1 MDKNTVIGLLLIFAL
16 FLGFSFYQTSQ
27 VKKRQ
32 AAQEAQI
39 AEEMEKGAEETAN
52 MLSLDNQTDT
62 TTTATEAQA
71 APKLTPAQRFSNAQ
85 VGDDNDYVVETAKA
99 YYSFSKKGGY
109 LKQIELKDVYRYT
122 PKDSAKQPLIIYDGG
137 SNDMS
142 IKLMLRDQTEISTNE
157 CCFVANVD
165 DKLVVDEKHNQL
177 SLRLYPNA
185 PSDSSQCQVLNQ
197 KAYIE
202 YLYTFSNDDY
212 KFDYE
217 VNFVNMEP
225 YLYPNRHSFT
235 IQWKAQPK
243 CVEKNYDYE
252 KNITSIY
259 YMDNSDEV
267 DNLDERKPDHK
278 DFTSPLKWV
287 SFKQQFFT
295 TCLVTTDKPF
305 TSGSVTVKVP
315 EKGENS
321 ILKDLDADLDF
332 EVADLNDGHFGMY
345 MFVGPNQYRL
355 LKGYGEKLERQ
366 VPLGWGFFLL
376 QWINRFLI
384 IPVFNWLEAYGLSYG
399 LIILILTIFIKIV
412 VLPVSYKMYMSS
424 AKMRALKPEIEA
436 LNAKYP
442 KEEDMMKKQQATM
455 SLYRSA
461 GVKPAGGCVPM
472 LLQMPILIAM
482 YRFFPSAYEL
492 RQQPFLWAE
501 DLSTYD
507 SIWNFGHH
515 IPLFGDHL
523 SLFTLLMTAAT
534 VVYTWLNQKLMAPT
548 QGNKDQQ
555 RMMNIMM
562 YMMPIMFLFMF
573 NNFASGLT
581 YYYLLFNLV
590 TFLQMFIFRIAI
602 NDDKLRVAL
611 QENMKKPHKK
621 SRWEMKMEQ
630 LQKQQ
635 QQMLKQQQQ
644 QQQQQKVKP
653 QQQSQKRK

>member
-16 FLGFSFYQTSQ
+16 FLGFSFYQTNQ
-27 VKKRQ
+27 VKKQR
-32 AAQEAQI
+32 AAQEAQMEEELQKK
-39 AEEMEKGAEETAN
+39 AEEAAKT
-52 MLSLDNQTDT
+52 LSLDNQTDT
-62 TTTATEAQA
+62 LTDSTTPAVTS
-71 APKLTPAQRFSNAQ
+71 LTPAQRFSNAQ
-85 VGDDNDYVVETAKA
+85 VDENGDYTVETAKA
-99 YYSFSKKGGY
+99 YYLFSKKGGY
-109 LKQIELKDVYRYT
+109 LKQIQLKDVYRYT
-122 PKDSAKQPLIIYDGG
+122 PKDAEKQPLIIYDGG
-137 SNDMS
+137 SNCMAM
-142 IKLMLRDQTEISTNE
+142 KLMLRDQSEISTAD
-157 CCFVANVD
+157 CYFVANAD
-165 DKLVVDEKHNQL
+165 ELVVDEKHNKL

-185 PSDSSQCQVLNQ
+185 GTDSTQCQVLDQ
-197 KAYIE
+197 KSYIE
-202 YLYTFSNDDY
+202 FLYTFSNDDY

-217 VNFVNMEP
+217 INVVNMEP
-225 YLYPNRHSFT
+225 YLYPNRRNFT
-235 IQWKAQPK
+235 ILWNAKPK
-243 CVEKNYDYE
+243 NVEKNYDYE

-267 DNLDERKPDHK
+267 DNLDERKPDK
-278 DFTSPLKWV
+278 KEFTSPLKWV

-295 TCLVTTDKPF
+295 TCLVTKDKPF
-305 TSGSVTVKVP
+305 TSGTLEVKVP
-315 EKGENS
+315 EKSEKVV
-321 ILKDLDADLDF
+321 LKDCSAELDF
-332 EVADLNDGHFGMY
+332 ELADLNKGHFDMY

-355 LKGYGEKLERQ
+355 LKEYDTKLERQ

-376 QWINRFLI
+376 HWINRFII

-412 VLPVSYKMYMSS
+412 VLPVSYKTYMSS

-436 LNAKYP
+436 INEKYP
-442 KEEDMMKKQQATM
+442 KDEDMMKKQQATM

-461 GVKPAGGCVPM
+461 GVKPAGGCLPM

-507 SIWNFGHH
+507 SIWDFGHNV
-515 IPLFGDHL
+515 PLLGDHL
-523 SLFTLLMTAAT
+523 SLFTILMTIAT

-573 NNFASGLT
+573 NNFASALT
-581 YYYLLFNLV
+581 YYYLLFNLL
-590 TFLQMFIFRIAI
+590 TFLQMWIFRMAI
-602 NDDKLRVAL
+602 NEDKLRAEM
-611 QENMKKPHKK
+611 QENMKKPVKK
-621 SRWEMKMEQ
+621 SKWQLKMEE

-635 QQMLKQQQQ
+635 QQMLKQQQ
-644 QQQQQKVKP
+644 
-653 QQQSQKRK
+653 SQKRK

>member
-16 FLGFSFYQTSQ
+16 FMGFSFYQTSQ
-27 VKKRQ
+27 VKKQR
-32 AAQEAQI
+32 AAQEALN
-39 AEEMEKGAEETAN
+39 AEETQKQSELPEST
-52 MLSLDNQTDT
+52 LSLDGPSDT
-62 TTTATEAQA
+62 TRAAASPATAA
-71 APKLTPAQRFSNAQ
+71 LTPAQRFSNAQ
-85 VGDDNDYVVETAKA
+85 VDEDGDYTVETAKA
-99 YYSFSKKGGY
+99 YYLFSKKGGY
-109 LKQIELKDVYRYT
+109 LKQVELKDVYRYT
-122 PKDSAKQPLIIYDGG
+122 PKDSAKQPLVIYEGG
-137 SNDMS
+137 SNSMA
-142 IKLMLRDQTEISTNE
+142 IKLMLRDQTEISTGD
-157 CCFVANVD
+157 CYFVAD
-165 DKLVVDEKHNQL
+165 ADELVVDEQHNKL

-185 PSDSSQCQVLNQ
+185 NSDSAQCQVLDQ
-197 KAYIE
+197 KSYIE

-225 YLYPNRHSFT
+225 YIYPNRRTFT
-235 IQWKAQPK
+235 MVWDAQPK
-243 CVEKNYDYE
+243 CVEKNFDYE

-259 YMDNSDEV
+259 YMDSEDEV

-295 TCLVTTDKPF
+295 TCLVTKDAPF
-305 TSGSVTVKVP
+305 TSGSLSVQIP
-315 EKGENS
+315 DNNHGS
-321 ILKDLDADLDF
+321 ILKDCSAELDF
-332 EVADLNDGHFGMY
+332 EVADLNKGKFGMY

-355 LKGYGEKLERQ
+355 LKEYDSKLERQ

-376 QWINRFLI
+376 HWVNRFII

-412 VLPVSYKMYMSS
+412 VLPVSYKTYMSS

-455 SLYRSA
+455 NLYKSA
-461 GVKPAGGCVPM
+461 GVRPAGGCVPM

-492 RQQPFLWAE
+492 RQQSFLWAE

-507 SIWNFGHH
+507 SIWDFGRS
-515 IPLFGDHL
+515 IPLYGDHM
-523 SLFTLLMTAAT
+523 SLFTILMTIAT
-534 VVYTWLNQKLMAPT
+534 LVYTWLNNKLMAPT

-562 YMMPIMFLFMF
+562 YTMPIMFLFMF
-573 NNFASGLT
+573 NNFASALT
-581 YYYLLFNLV
+581 YYYLLFNIF
-590 TFLQMFIFRIAI
+590 TFLQMFIFRVAVDE
-602 NDDKLRVAL
+602 NKLRAQM
-611 QENMKKPHKK
+611 QENMKKPVKK
-621 SRWEMKMEQ
+621 SRWQLKMEE

-635 QQMLKQQQQ
+635 AQMLKQQQQ
-644 QQQQQKVKP
+644 A
-653 QQQSQKRK
+653 QKRK

>member
-32 AAQEAQI
+32 AEQEAQLT
-39 AEEMEKGAEETAN
+39 EEMAKQAEETAN
-52 MLSLDNQTDT
+52 TLSLDAQSDT
-62 TTTATEAQA
+62 NKTAEPVAT
-71 APKLTPAQRFSNAQ
+71 KLTPAQRFSNAQ
-85 VGDDNDYVVETAKA
+85 VDENGDYTVETAKA
-99 YYSFSKKGGY
+99 YYRFSKKGGY
-109 LKQIELKDVYRYT
+109 LKEIQLKDVYRYT
-122 PKDSAKQPLIIYDGG
+122 PKDAEKEPLVIYEGG
-137 SNDMS
+137 SNNMS
-142 IKLMLRDQTEISTNE
+142 MKLMLRDQTEISTDD
-157 CCFVANVD
+157 CFFVANTD
-165 DKLVVDEKHNQL
+165 ELVVDAQHNKL

-185 PSDSSQCQVLNQ
+185 SADSAQCQVLNQ
-197 KAYIE
+197 KSYIE
-202 YLYTFSNDDY
+202 YLYTFSNEDY
-212 KFDYE
+212 KFDYQI
-217 VNFVNMEP
+217 NMVNMEP

-235 IQWKAQPK
+235 MKWTAQPK
-243 CVEKNYDYE
+243 NVEKNYDYE

-305 TSGSVTVKVP
+305 TSGSLTVKVP
-315 EKGENS
+315 EKGETS
-321 ILKDLDADLDF
+321 VLKDLDADLDF
-332 EVADLNDGHFGMY
+332 DIADLNDGHFGMY
-345 MFVGPNQYRL
+345 MYVGPNQYRL
-355 LKGYGEKLERQ
+355 LKEYDTKLERQ

-376 QWINRFLI
+376 QWINRFII

-412 VLPVSYKMYMSS
+412 VLPVSYKTYMSS

-436 LNAKYP
+436 INEKYP

-507 SIWNFGHH
+507 SIWDFGHNV
-515 IPLFGDHL
+515 PLLGDHL
-523 SLFTLLMTAAT
+523 SLFTILMTIAT
-534 VVYTWLNQKLMAPT
+534 IVYTWLNQKLMAPT

-573 NNFASGLT
+573 NNFASALT

-590 TFLQMFIFRIAI
+590 TFLQMFIFRMAV
-602 NDDKLRVAL
+602 DEDKLRAEM
-611 QENMKKPHKK
+611 QENMKKPVKK
-621 SRWEMKMEQ
+621 SKWQMKMEE

-635 QQMLKQQQQ
+635 AQMLKQQQQ
-644 QQQQQKVKP
+644 G
-653 QQQSQKRK
+653 QKRK

>member
-1 MDKNTVIGLLLIFAL
+1 MDKNTGIGLLLIFAV

-32 AAQEAQI
+32 AAQEAQQLEQMQK
-39 AEEMEKGAEETAN
+39 EEEQAAN
-52 MLSLDNQTDT
+52 TLSLDAQSDT
-62 TTTATEAQA
+62 TRTEESPAVA
-71 APKLTPAQRFSNAQ
+71 SLTPAQKFSNAQ
-85 VGDDNDYVVETAKA
+85 VDEDGDYKVETGKA
-99 YYSFSKKGGY
+99 YYYFSKKGGY

-122 PKDSAKQPLIIYDGG
+122 PKDSAKQPLVIYEGG
-137 SNDMS
+137 SNCMAM
-142 IKLMLRDQTEISTNE
+142 KLMLRDQTEISTDD
-157 CCFVANVD
+157 CYFVAD
-165 DKLVVDEKHNQL
+165 ADELVVDEQHNKL

-185 PSDSSQCQVLNQ
+185 SADSAQCQVLDQ
-197 KAYIE
+197 KSYIE
-202 YLYTFSNDDY
+202 YLYTFSKDDY

-217 VNFVNMEP
+217 INFVNMEP
-225 YLYPNRHSFT
+225 YLYPNRRSFT
-235 IQWKAQPK
+235 ILWNAQPK

-259 YMDNSDEV
+259 YMDNSDDV
-267 DNLDERKPDHK
+267 DNLDERKPDKK

-295 TCLVTTDKPF
+295 TCLVTKDAPF
-305 TSGSVTVKVP
+305 TSGTLSVQVP
-315 EKGENS
+315 ENKQDI
-321 ILKDLDADLDF
+321 ILKDCSADLDF
-332 EVADLNDGHFGMY
+332 EVTDLNNGKFSMY

-355 LKGYGEKLERQ
+355 LKGYDSKLERQ

-376 QWINRFLI
+376 HWVNRFII

-412 VLPVSYKMYMSS
+412 VLPVSYKTYMSS

-436 LNAKYP
+436 INAKYP
-442 KEEDMMKKQQATM
+442 KDEDMMKKQQATM
-455 SLYRSA
+455 NLYKSA
-461 GVKPAGGCVPM
+461 GVRPAGGCVPM

-492 RQQPFLWAE
+492 RQQSFLWAE

-507 SIWNFGHH
+507 SIWDFGRN
-515 IPLFGDHL
+515 IPLYGDHM
-523 SLFTLLMTAAT
+523 SLFTILMTIAT
-534 VVYTWLNQKLMAPT
+534 LVYTWLNNKLMAPT

-573 NNFASGLT
+573 NNFASALT
-581 YYYLLFNLV
+581 YYYLLFNIF
-590 TFLQMFIFRIAI
+590 TFLQMFIFRVAVDE
-602 NDDKLRVAL
+602 NKLRAQM
-611 QENMKKPHKK
+611 QENMKKPVKK
-621 SRWEMKMEQ
+621 SKWQLKMEE

-635 QQMLKQQQQ
+635 AQMLKQQQQ
-644 QQQQQKVKP
+644 A
-653 QQQSQKRK
+653 QKRK

>member
-16 FLGFSFYQTSQ
+16 FLGFSFYQTNQ
-27 VKKRQ
+27 VKKQR
-32 AAQEAQI
+32 AAQEAQML
-39 AEEMEKGAEETAN
+39 EEMEKETAESAQT
-52 MLSLDNQTDT
+52 LSLDAQSDT
-62 TTTATEAQA
+62 AQTATTPANTT
-71 APKLTPAQRFSNAQ
+71 LTPAQKFSNAQ
-85 VGDDNDYVVETAKA
+85 VDDQGDYMVETAKA
-99 YYSFSKKGGY
+99 YYHFSKKGGY

-122 PKDSAKQPLIIYDGG
+122 PKDAEKEPLVIYEGG
-137 SNDMS
+137 SNHMGM
-142 IKLMLRDQTEISTNE
+142 KLMLRDQTEISTAD
-157 CCFVANVD
+157 CYFVANAD
-165 DKLVVDEKHNQL
+165 ELVVDEKHNKL

-185 PSDSSQCQVLNQ
+185 GTDSNQCQVLDQ
-197 KAYIE
+197 KSYIE
-202 YLYTFSNDDY
+202 FLYTFSNDDY

-217 VNFVNMEP
+217 INMVNMEP
-225 YLYPNRHSFT
+225 YLYPNRRSFT
-235 IQWKAQPK
+235 LQWDAQPK
-243 CVEKNYDYE
+243 NVEKNYDYE

-267 DNLDERKPDHK
+267 DNLDERKPEKK

-295 TCLVTTDKPF
+295 TCLVTKDAPF
-305 TSGSVTVKVP
+305 TSGTLEVKVP
-315 EKGENS
+315 EKSENK
-321 ILKDLDADLDF
+321 ILKDCSADLDF
-332 EVADLNDGHFGMY
+332 EMADLNKGHFNMY

-355 LKGYGEKLERQ
+355 LKEYDNKLERQ

-376 QWINRFLI
+376 HWINRFII

-399 LIILILTIFIKIV
+399 LIILILTIFIKII
-412 VLPVSYKMYMSS
+412 VLPVSYKTYMSS

-436 LNAKYP
+436 LNEKYP
-442 KEEDMMKKQQATM
+442 KDEDMMKKQQATM

-461 GVKPAGGCVPM
+461 GVKPAGGCLPM

-492 RQQPFLWAE
+492 RQQSFLWAE

-507 SIWNFGHH
+507 SIWDFGHRV
-515 IPLFGDHL
+515 PLLGDHL
-523 SLFTLLMTAAT
+523 SLFTILMTIAT
-534 VVYTWLNQKLMAPT
+534 IIYTWLNQKLMAPT

-573 NNFASGLT
+573 NNFASALT
-581 YYYLLFNLV
+581 YYYLLFNIF
-590 TFLQMFIFRIAI
+590 TFLQMWIFRMAI
-602 NDDKLRVAL
+602 DEDKLRAQM
-611 QENMKKPHKK
+611 QENMKKPVKK
-621 SRWEMKMEQ
+621 SKWQLKMEE

-644 QQQQQKVKP
+644 QQKVKQP
-653 QQQSQKRK
+653 KQLEKRK

>member
-16 FLGFSFYQTSQ
+16 FLGFSFYQTNQ
-27 VKKRQ
+27 VKKQR
-32 AAQEAQI
+32 AAQEAQML
-39 AEEMEKGAEETAN
+39 EEMEKETAESAQT
-52 MLSLDNQTDT
+52 LSLDAQSDT
-62 TTTATEAQA
+62 AQTATT
-71 APKLTPAQRFSNAQ
+71 PVNTTLTPAQKFSNAQ
-85 VGDDNDYVVETAKA
+85 VDDQGDYMVETAKA
-99 YYSFSKKGGY
+99 YYHFSKKGGY
-109 LKQIELKDVYRYT
+109 LKQIQLKDVYRYT
-122 PKDSAKQPLIIYDGG
+122 PKDAEKEPLVIYEGG
-137 SNDMS
+137 SNHMGM
-142 IKLMLRDQTEISTNE
+142 KLMLRDQTEISTAD
-157 CCFVANVD
+157 CYFVANAD
-165 DKLVVDEKHNQL
+165 ELVVDEKHNKL

-185 PSDSSQCQVLNQ
+185 GTDSNQCQVLDQ
-197 KAYIE
+197 KSYIE
-202 YLYTFSNDDY
+202 FLYTFSNDDY

-217 VNFVNMEP
+217 INMVNMEP
-225 YLYPNRHSFT
+225 YLYPNRRSFT
-235 IQWKAQPK
+235 LQWDAQPK
-243 CVEKNYDYE
+243 NVEKNYDYE

-267 DNLDERKPDHK
+267 DNLDERKPEKK

-295 TCLVTTDKPF
+295 TCLVTKDAPF
-305 TSGSVTVKVP
+305 TSGTLEVKVP
-315 EKGENS
+315 EKSEKKV
-321 ILKDLDADLDF
+321 LKDCSADLDF
-332 EVADLNDGHFGMY
+332 EMADLNKGHFNMY

-355 LKGYGEKLERQ
+355 LKEYDNKLERQ

-376 QWINRFLI
+376 HWINRFII

-399 LIILILTIFIKIV
+399 LIILILTIFIKII
-412 VLPVSYKMYMSS
+412 VLPVSYKTYMSS

-436 LNAKYP
+436 LNEKYP
-442 KEEDMMKKQQATM
+442 KDEDMMKKQQATM

-461 GVKPAGGCVPM
+461 GVRPAGGCLPM

-507 SIWNFGHH
+507 SIWDFGHNV
-515 IPLFGDHL
+515 PLLGDHL
-523 SLFTLLMTAAT
+523 SLFTILMTIAT
-534 VVYTWLNQKLMAPT
+534 IVYTWLNQKLMAPT

-573 NNFASGLT
+573 NNFASALT
-581 YYYLLFNLV
+581 YYYLLFNLT
-590 TFLQMFIFRIAI
+590 TFLQMFIFRAAI
-602 NDDKLRVAL
+602 NEDKLRATL
-611 QENMKKPHKK
+611 QENMKKPVKK
-621 SRWEMKMEQ
+621 SKWQLKMEE

-644 QQQQQKVKP
+644 QQKVKQP
-653 QQQSQKRK
+653 KQLEKRK

>member
-16 FLGFSFYQTSQ
+16 FLGFSFYQTNQ
-27 VKKRQ
+27 VKKQR
-32 AAQEAQI
+32 AAQEAQML
-39 AEEMEKGAEETAN
+39 EEMEKETAESAKT
-52 MLSLDNQTDT
+52 LSLDAQSDT
-62 TTTATEAQA
+62 AQTTATPTATA
-71 APKLTPAQRFSNAQ
+71 ASLTPAQRFSNAQ
-85 VGDDNDYVVETAKA
+85 VDDQSDYTVETSKA
-99 YYSFSKKGGY
+99 YYRFSKKGGY
-109 LKQIELKDVYRYT
+109 LKEIQLKDVYRYT
-122 PKDSAKQPLIIYDGG
+122 PKDAEKEPLVIYEGG
-137 SNDMS
+137 SNSMAM
-142 IKLMLRDQTEISTNE
+142 KLMLRDQTEISTAD
-157 CCFVANVD
+157 CYFVAD
-165 DKLVVDEKHNQL
+165 ADELVVDEKHNKL
-177 SLRLYPNA
+177 SLRLYPNGK
-185 PSDSSQCQVLNQ
+185 SDSTQCQVLDQ
-197 KAYIE
+197 KSYIE

-212 KFDYE
+212 KFDYQI
-217 VNFVNMEP
+217 NIVNMEP
-225 YLYPNRHSFT
+225 YLYPNRRSFT
-235 IQWKAQPK
+235 LQWDAQPK

-259 YMDNSDEV
+259 YMDSSDEV
-267 DNLDERKPDHK
+267 DNLDERKPDKK

-295 TCLVTTDKPF
+295 TCLVTKDKAF
-305 TSGSVTVKVP
+305 TSGTLEVQVP
-315 EKGENS
+315 EKQVDKV
-321 ILKDLDADLDF
+321 LKDCSADLDF
-332 EVADLNDGHFGMY
+332 EVSDLNKGHFDMY

-355 LKGYGEKLERQ
+355 LKEYDQKLERQ

-376 QWINRFLI
+376 HWVNRFII

-399 LIILILTIFIKIV
+399 LIILILTIFIKIL
-412 VLPVSYKMYMSS
+412 VLPVSYKTYMSS

-436 LNAKYP
+436 INEKYP

-461 GVKPAGGCVPM
+461 GVKPAGGCLPM

-507 SIWNFGHH
+507 SIWNFSHP
-515 IPLFGDHL
+515 IPLYGDHV

-534 VVYTWLNQKLMAPT
+534 IVYTWLNNKLMAPT

-573 NNFASGLT
+573 NNFASALT
-581 YYYLLFNLV
+581 YYYLLFNLL
-590 TFLQMFIFRIAI
+590 TFLQMWIFRMAI
-602 NDDKLRVAL
+602 DEDKLRAQM
-611 QENMKKPHKK
+611 QENMKKPVKK
-621 SRWEMKMEQ
+621 SKWQLRMEE

-635 QQMLKQQQQ
+635 AQMLKQQQQ
-644 QQQQQKVKP
+644 
-653 QQQSQKRK
+653 SQKRK